1 MVGER
6 SHGVRHCFC
15 ACICGHEI
23 ICSVSSGH
31 CSTTPST
38 TPMSVESTTSNH
50 HEAAL
55 HEFHERLVHTNPH
68 GDGYISE
75 KHYEQSGYFLA
86 GGLASVTSRTLTAPI
101 DRLKIY
107 LISET
112 YSKRPTWQYLKNGRL
127 LKAAQSASNGLT
139 DASKSIWQAGGV
151 RSLWAGNG
159 INIVKMLPEGAIKFG
174 VYEVRDAVFWSLTIR
189 HVR

>member
-1 MVGER
+1 
-6 SHGVRHCFC
+6 
-15 ACICGHEI
+15 
-23 ICSVSSGH
+23 
-31 CSTTPST
+31 
-38 TPMSVESTTSNH
+38 MSVESTTPNH

-75 KHYEQSGYFLA
+75 QHYEQTGYFVA

-127 LKAAQSASNGLT
+127 LEAALSAGNGLT
-139 DASKSIWQAGGV
+139 EASRSIWEAGGV

-174 VYEVRDAVFWSLTIR
+174 VYEVRDALLGDLTTR